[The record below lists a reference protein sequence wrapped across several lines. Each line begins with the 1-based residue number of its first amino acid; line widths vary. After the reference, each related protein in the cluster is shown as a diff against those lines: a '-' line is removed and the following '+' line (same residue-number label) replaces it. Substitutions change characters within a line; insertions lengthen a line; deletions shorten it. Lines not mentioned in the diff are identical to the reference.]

1 LIQGERQ
8 TTGEKALG
16 RFGAQRVST
25 LTVARGLPILPSEI
39 HVCQRSYC
47 VA

>member
-1 LIQGERQ
+1 VIEGKRQ
-8 TTGEKALG
+8 TTGEKALV

-39 HVCQRSYC
+39 HICQRSYY